1 MKLSIDVNDEELSKI
16 IENGIKGLSNETITE
31 IAKNAVS
38 EFLSDPKVICSL
50 VFEKLSY
57 CNVPDYDKPRNWFL
71 NLLKNSFSS
80 DEIKEYSQK
89 FLSILDEN
97 KSQII
102 INALALAF
110 SESLLDSDLKTMIY
124 RSFSEINR

>member
-1 MKLSIDVNDEELSKI
+1 MKLSIDVNDEEFSKI
-16 IENGIKGLSNETITE
+16 VENGIKGLSNETLTE

-38 EFLSDPKVICSL
+38 EFLTDPKVIGSL
-50 VFEKLSY
+50 AFEKHSY
-57 CNVPDYDKPRNWFL
+57 CNVPDYDKPRNWFI
-71 NLLKNSFSS
+71 NLLEKSFSM